1 MTSISST
8 LRAPAD
14 DMAMGRVV
22 RAYATEARGELL
34 HHLRTPAMALPFL
47 LLPCLVYLFFGVVLM
62 GASKEVKANPA
73 LASYLF
79 SGWCAFG
86 AMMPGLF
93 GIGCGLAVERD
104 AGLVRLKRAL
114 PAPSGSYLIAKVI
127 VAMTFAAL
135 AIGSIVAISAIAGST
150 TLSAGATARLALVMV
165 VGSIPLAAIGL
176 FIGAYTSGSAAPAF
190 ANLVFLPMIWL
201 SGLFFPL
208 PKMLEPLVVIWPAFH
223 LNQVALAAAGV
234 EGFRFINP
242 LISAAVLVAVT
253 VVFGGLA
260 LRRLTRIG

>member
-1 MTSISST
+1 MNYMSNAVSPT
-8 LRAPAD
+8 
-14 DMAMGRVV
+14 DMAVGRVLL
-22 RAYATEARGELL
+22 AYATEARAELL

-62 GASKEVKANPA
+62 GASKEVQANPA

-79 SGWCAFG
+79 SGWCAF
-86 AMMPGLF
+86 ASMMPGLF

-114 PAPSGSYLIAKVI
+114 PAPAGSYLVAKLIATM
-127 VAMTFAAL
+127 AFAAL
-135 AIGSIVAISAIAGST
+135 AIGTIVVTATVAGST
-150 TLSAGATARLALVMV
+150 TLTAGAIARLIVVMI
-165 VGSIPLAAIGL
+165 VGSIPFAAIGL
-176 FIGAYTSGSAAPAF
+176 FIGAHTSGSAAPAF
-190 ANLVFLPMIWL
+190 ANLIFLPMIWL

-208 PKMLEPLVVIWPAFH
+208 PKMLEALVVVWPAFH

-242 LISAAVLVAVT
+242 IMSVAVLAGVT
-253 VVFGGLA
+253 VLFGGLA
-260 LRRLTRIG
+260 LRRLARIG